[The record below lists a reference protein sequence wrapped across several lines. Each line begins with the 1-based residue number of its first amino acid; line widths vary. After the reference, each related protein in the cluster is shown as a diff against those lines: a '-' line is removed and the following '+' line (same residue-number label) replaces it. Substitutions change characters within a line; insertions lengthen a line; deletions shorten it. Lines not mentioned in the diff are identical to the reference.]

1 MKNRWT
7 LRIAGFLLFL
17 FSMALVA
24 GTVAMAQEEEEEGEK
39 ARQAAE
45 ALKKAVEQG
54 KKLFH
59 DPSLGTKERACAKC
73 HEDPEKEHL
82 GLASR
87 ANTYPKWDRRERK
100 VINLPQKMNQM
111 IDRMLGGK
119 KLELGSDRLV
129 ALEAYLMSISRKK
142 E

>member
-1 MKNRWT
+1 MKNRSM

-17 FSMALVA
+17 FSTALVA
-24 GTVAMAQEEEEEGEK
+24 GTVATAQEEEEEGEK
-39 ARQAAE
+39 ARQAAA
-45 ALKKAVEQG
+45 ALKKAVDQG
-54 KKLFH
+54 NELFR

-82 GLASR
+82 GLAAR

-100 VINLPQKMNQM
+100 VISLPQKMNQM

-119 KLELGSDRLV
+119 PLALGSDKLV

-142 E
+142 D